1 MHTCNTWEVQNHLQQ
16 CTLGALT
23 LVCLIFETF
32 TGRGRGWVWIS
43 STTPF
48 VVVPFC
54 AISCQHYNP
63 GPPALSAQPTDG
75 LFITT
80 WSSSL
85 LTSQLRRTQLRPC
98 QQSKSWSEH
107 SYFLSRNISC
117 NLLVQYIRFSWI
129 MCKSGDHMARTCCK
143 VLPVV
148 FLVVA
153 IKTAEQHLNSE
164 VTIWQR
170 YTAQF
175 DILLRAEESQERE
188 LYNWVLQ
195 LRLSVQPMKVM
206 SLNPFC
212 CTIFTSQHSKLWSAP
227 VGLFGP
233 TAGCSSTV
241 QRCYELWCSSQS
253 WFLHLGLLEMNGVE
267 HMQTNAFVHGD
278 KAGSLAADL
287 HSYTVCYCFP
297 FVASCHSLC
306 QSLIRTAGF
315 RRLISHFSNF
325 LTLHNERRGLKGT
338 DWEEG
343 EIQREKAWV
352 RGNMLQ
358 ICVCLL
364 WRLFEH

>member
-23 LVCLIFETF
+23 LVCLICETF

-48 VVVPFC
+48 AVVPFC

-98 QQSKSWSEH
+98 QQSKSWSER

-117 NLLVQYIRFSWI
+117 NLLVQCTRFSWI

-170 YTAQF
+170 YTVQF
-175 DILLRAEESQERE
+175 DILLRADESRERVVQLSSSTASLSPANE
-188 LYNWVLQ
+188 SNESESILLHNIYIATQQALICSCRPIWTDRRLLINCAKVLWV
-195 LRLSVQPMKVM
+195 VM
-206 SLNPFC
+206 FLA
-212 CTIFTSQHSKLWSAP
+212 KLVFAPGP
-227 VGLFGP
+227 VGNEWSWTHANKCF
-233 TAGCSSTV
+233 CS
-241 QRCYELWCSSQS
+241 WGQS
-253 WFLHLGLLEMNGVE
+253 RLACCGLALI
-267 HMQTNAFVHGD
+267 
-278 KAGSLAADL
+278 
-287 HSYTVCYCFP
+287 
-297 FVASCHSLC
+297 HSLLLFPLRRFL
-306 QSLIRTAGF
+306 SLF
-315 RRLISHFSNF
+315 MSKFN
-325 LTLHNERRGLKGT
+325 
-338 DWEEG
+338 
-343 EIQREKAWV
+343 
-352 RGNMLQ
+352 
-358 ICVCLL
+358 
-364 WRLFEH
+364 